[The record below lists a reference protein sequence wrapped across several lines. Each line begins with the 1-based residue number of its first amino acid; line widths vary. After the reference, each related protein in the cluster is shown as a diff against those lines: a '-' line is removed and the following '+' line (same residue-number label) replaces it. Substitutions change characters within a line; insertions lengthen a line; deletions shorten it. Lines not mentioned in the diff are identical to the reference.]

1 MLLRHEKLNR
11 GHSADDDDAGVGH
24 DRRLHRPHFQP
35 AADRLE
41 PDEHCLDGFFRIGL
55 DEYAAMMVPVNLASV
70 LASLA
75 GADGV
80 FTSLHSG
87 HL

>member
-1 MLLRHEKLNR
+1 MLLRHGKVNEVHTD
-11 GHSADDDDAGVGH
+11 GDAGVSHGGWLH
-24 DRRLHRPHFQP
+24 RLHRQP